1 MYILAETP
9 GQVSLL
15 HQTQQIRMYLID
27 LGAGLTSVVISAEL
41 TTHTEVH
48 VQTTALHKDHS
59 ATDNLLSCVSGL
71 FSMAS
76 QTFQNT

>member
-1 MYILAETP
+1 M
-9 GQVSLL
+9 
-15 HQTQQIRMYLID
+15 
-27 LGAGLTSVVISAEL
+27 VISAEL

-71 FSMAS
+71 FRGLA
-76 QTFQNT
+76 